1 MGKQHMK
8 LWGAI
13 VGGLTGWLFADL
25 EVFGLVIGGF
35 LGFLA
40 GFWLESIVRREVVTG
55 LKRIVDAELRDFI
68 KREISAALG
77 QPSSGPQ
84 SVIAAQP
91 LNAPEPARKAESIPP
106 SPAEPR
112 EFAAEPVPATYSDR
126 GPPEPPEQREPNLID
141 QGIAA
146 ARDWLLGGN
155 TIVRAG
161 LVTLFVG
168 LSFLARYAANA
179 GLFPIELRLA
189 LVAAMGVALLAVG
202 FNRREKRPAFGL
214 ALQGG
219 GVAVLYLTVF
229 AAARVFE
236 LVPPLAAFGLMILFC
251 ALGCALALMQNS
263 KAMAISSF
271 AGGFAVPVLL
281 GGESETPL
289 GLFTYLTI
297 LNLAILVIAWRR
309 SWRALNLLGFFAT
322 VAIASAW
329 GLARYAPEHYL
340 VCQIFL
346 VLSVLIYLATAL
358 LYAHNTPG
366 KFGNY
371 ADSTLLFGPAIAGFG
386 LQVGLVDRYSFGSAF
401 SALAFGAVYVGVAAF
416 TMRKRRDEM
425 RLMNECLI
433 AIGIGFVTLAIPLA
447 LDVKWTS
454 TAWALEGAAAFW
466 VGSRQ
471 ARWMPR
477 LFGLLLQGLAA
488 LIFLTTLQLNVSALP
503 LANSGFFVGLL
514 ITLPLLATAWWMRRE
529 LPHSGSALAKTY
541 SSAEFGLKDATFLA
555 GFLFACLTMWLEIRR
570 LMPPADAMSSMVSVL
585 APYLQVLLITLAV
598 LAAMWGS
605 AWTGRWQNWDVA
617 TWPSR
622 ASLPLLLS
630 AFLISLG
637 LGRHVLYLPDGPL
650 WVAAF
655 ALHYDLV
662 RRNDAAL
669 GANQDMQRFWQ
680 FAVHAGTVWLLTMV
694 LADCLQFAVD
704 RGALWN
710 TSWTGVIF
718 LISAIAVLM
727 ALTRWAG
734 RAAPGALKLGWP
746 LNQHG
751 RAYYWVAAVPLAVL
765 VYFGA
770 QVTALLASG
779 VTDPLPYLPLLNPV
793 DLSFGLAFVSLMLWR
808 RMVANAI
815 PQPTG
820 ADLVVGRKALVAGAV
835 LGFASINGIWL
846 RTAHHWLGVEWSGAA
861 LSGSPLVQTGLSILW
876 TLLAMALMLLAN
888 RRTSRI
894 GWLAGAGLLG
904 VVVLKLLLVDMSSA
918 QGGQRIVTFI
928 GVGILML
935 VIGYFVPLPPRK
947 GESKL

>member
-1 MGKQHMK
+1 MK
-8 LWGAI
+8 LWGA
-13 VGGLTGWLFADL
+13 VFGALAGWIFADL

-35 LGFLA
+35 LGLLA
-40 GFWLESIVRREVVTG
+40 GLWLESIVRREVVSG

-77 QPSSGPQ
+77 QQSAKPQPASAALPPIAVQPAERAEPISPS
-84 SVIAAQP
+84 
-91 LNAPEPARKAESIPP
+91 L
-106 SPAEPR
+106 AEPR
-112 EFAAEPVPATYSDR
+112 QLAAEPVPVTYANHI
-126 GPPEPPEQREPNLID
+126 PPEPPEPAEPNFIE
-141 QGIAA
+141 QGITA

-161 LVTLFVG
+161 LVILFVG

-189 LVAAMGVALLAVG
+189 LVAAAGIALLAVG

-289 GLFTYLTI
+289 GLFAYLTI

-322 VAIASAW
+322 FTIASAW
-329 GLARYAPEHYL
+329 GFARYGPEHYL
-340 VCQIFL
+340 ICQIFL
-346 VLSVLIYLATAL
+346 GASVLIYLATAV

-366 KFGNY
+366 KFGNV

-386 LQVGLVDRYSFGSAF
+386 LQVGLVERYSFGSAF
-401 SALAFGAVYVGVAAF
+401 SALAFGAAYTGLAAF

-433 AIGIGFVTLAIPLA
+433 AIGVGFVTLAIPLA

-454 TAWALEGAAAFW
+454 AAWALEGAAAFW

-477 LFGLLLQGLAA
+477 LFGLLLQGVAA
-488 LIFLTTLQLNVSALP
+488 LIFLTTFELNVSALP
-503 LANSGFFVGLL
+503 FANSGFFGGLL

-529 LPHSGSALAKTY
+529 LPNSGSALAKTY
-541 SSAEFGLKDATFLA
+541 GAIEFGLKDATFLA
-555 GFLFACLTMWLEIRR
+555 GFLFACLTMWLEVRR
-570 LMPPADAMSSMVSVL
+570 FLPPADAMSGLVSVF
-585 APYLQVLLITLAV
+585 APQLQILLIMLAV

-605 AWTGRWQNWDVA
+605 AWTGRRYDWAVA
-617 TWPSR
+617 IWPGR

-630 AFLISLG
+630 AFLISLS
-637 LGRHVLYLPDGPL
+637 LGRHVLYLPDGLL
-650 WVAAF
+650 WIAAF

-669 GANQDMQRFWQ
+669 DAQQNMLRFWQ
-680 FAVHAGTVWLLTMV
+680 FAVHAGTVWLLTLV

-704 RGALWN
+704 RGGLWN
-710 TSWTGVIF
+710 TSWAGVIF

-727 ALTRWAG
+727 VLTRWAG
-734 RAAPGALKLGWP
+734 KTAPGELKLGWP
-746 LNQHG
+746 LNPHG
-751 RAYYWVAAVPLAVL
+751 RAYFWVAAVPLAIL
-765 VYFGA
+765 VYLGA
-770 QVTALLASG
+770 LVTAIFASG
-779 VTDPLPYLPLLNPV
+779 VTDPLPYIPLLNPV
-793 DLSFGLAFVSLMLWR
+793 DLSLGLALVSLALWR
-808 RMVANAI
+808 QMVASAD
-815 PQPTG
+815 PLPAG
-820 ADLVVGRKALVAGAV
+820 AGQLVGRQALISGAV
-835 LGFASINGIWL
+835 LGFVSINGIWL

-861 LSGSPLVQTGLSILW
+861 LSGSAVVQTGLSILW
-876 TLLAMALMLLAN
+876 TLLAMALMLLAG
-888 RRTSRI
+888 RRGSRI
-894 GWLAGAGLLG
+894 GWLTGAGLLG
-904 VVVLKLLLVDMSSA
+904 IVVLKLLLVDMSSA
-918 QGGQRIVTFI
+918 QGGQRIITFI

-947 GESKL
+947 GVPK